1 MIFHNSLNCFPE
13 LDQARNKQI
22 LTALSIAALAFFAYT
37 SVYAFRKPFT
47 VARFEGQSIF
57 GISYQTA
64 LIISQVIGYM
74 LSKFAG
80 IRFISALRR
89 TGRWKTGSIL
99 VGLAWFSLL
108 LFALVPPWLGLLCF
122 LVNGFM
128 LGFLWG
134 VVFSYAEGRRA
145 TDFIGSVL
153 AVSFIFAGG
162 FTRSVA
168 KWLLL
173 EQGITENWMPFMT
186 GLVFALPLAIFLF
199 LLERMPPPDADDVEE
214 RAERISMDDGHR
226 REIWKTFGKGL
237 LLVAAIYTMLT
248 IMRDLRDNYMGNMWT
263 ELGYGTDASV
273 FTRSET
279 TITLVILLVMS
290 LVVLVRRNML
300 AFQIMHGLIITGF
313 LITGL
318 SSLLFIQGGLQ
329 GSVWMVLAGLGLY
342 MAYIPFNA
350 IFFERMIAAF
360 RMRGNVGFLI
370 YITDA
375 FGYLGSVLVMLVK
388 EVMKLELEWSA
399 FYSRAAVLCS
409 CLGLA
414 GTVIALIY
422 FTRKHRKTRI
432 LS

>member
-1 MIFHNSLNCFPE
+1 M
-13 LDQARNKQI
+13 DQTRNKQI
-22 LTALSIAALAFFAYT
+22 LTALSISALAFFAYT

-47 VARFEGQSIF
+47 VARFEGREIL

-80 IRFISALRR
+80 IKFISALKR

-99 VGLAWFSLL
+99 VATAWMALL
-108 LFALVPPWLGLLCF
+108 VFALVPPWLGLICF
-122 LVNGFM
+122 MVNGFM

-162 FTRSVA
+162 FTRSVG
-168 KWLLL
+168 KWLMLDQGVS
-173 EQGITENWMPFMT
+173 EQWMPFMT
-186 GLVFALPLAIFLF
+186 GLVFAIPLALFLF
-199 LLERMPPPDADDVEE
+199 LLERMPPPDAEDVKE
-214 RAERISMDDGHR
+214 REERISMDDGHR
-226 REIWKTFGKGL
+226 KQIWIAFGKGL
-237 LLVAAIYTMLT
+237 LMVAAIYTMLT

-263 ELGYGTDASV
+263 ELGYGADASV

-300 AFQIMHGLIITGF
+300 AFQIMHGLIIFGF
-313 LITGL
+313 LLTGI
-318 SSLLFIQGGLQ
+318 SSLFFIQAQLQ
-329 GSVWMVLAGLGLY
+329 GHYWMLLAGMGLY

-375 FGYLGSVLVMLVK
+375 FGYLGSVLVMLIK
-388 EVMKLELEWSA
+388 EIMKVELQWTV
-399 FYSRAAVLCS
+399 FYSRAAILCS

-414 GTVIALIY
+414 GTLIALVY
-422 FTRKHRKTRI
+422 FTRKHKRI
-432 LS
+432 LRPEFT